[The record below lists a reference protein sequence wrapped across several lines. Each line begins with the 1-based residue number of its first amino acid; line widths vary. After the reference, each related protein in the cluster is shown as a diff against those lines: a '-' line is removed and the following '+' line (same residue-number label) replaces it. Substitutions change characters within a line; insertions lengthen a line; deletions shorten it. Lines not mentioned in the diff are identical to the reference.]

1 MVCRLALIDP
11 ALYTVLFCRLAAL
24 LHAPYSDCFA
34 ASAWRLADTEDSH
47 AHAVHVKKTAR
58 KNCAAGYER
67 CQSWTA
73 R

>member
-1 MVCRLALIDP
+1 
-11 ALYTVLFCRLAAL
+11 
-24 LHAPYSDCFA
+24 
-34 ASAWRLADTEDSH
+34 
-47 AHAVHVKKTAR
+47 VHVKKTAR